1 MKKGGS
7 VEGVQETG
15 VQMRELELD
24 RDGGGVLFWNW
35 IEIREVFYSGI
46 GQRWVR
52 RFILELDRDAGGLF
66 FEIKERN

>member
-1 MKKGGS
+1 
-7 VEGVQETG
+7 
-15 VQMRELELD
+15 MRELELD